1 MAKILEEFEEL
12 KNQVKICNLLV
23 KKLQKRPTLRAS
35 IDFRKALS
43 QISKQALLLR
53 RLLLKLS
60 RQKQMDKA
68 VQKEIEAF
76 EKSERARKQ
85 EERKKREKENNVEPN
100 TF

>member
-23 KKLQKRPTLRAS
+23 KKLQKRPTLRTS